1 MLVGHE
7 VGHALFTPNV
17 DFREQVDCPKDFVNV
32 IEDARIEKLMK
43 RKYAGLRKSFAQGY
57 TELNNKD
64 FFEVADKDLS
74 EFSLIDRINLHFKLG
89 ATALVPFNG
98 SEMVFVAR
106 TDQAETFE
114 EVLEIAQDVYN
125 WEQTQKTEEKEV
137 EVELDSSSRDGIG
150 DMEGEAHSEA
160 QTILAEAKSIKE
172 KMITDAVDEAKK
184 KAEIETQ
191 NALQS
196 INAEKEKAVN
206 EIKSAAVELSIQAAS
221 KLIEK
226 NLDDNDNRK
235 LVNEAIDKIGQA

>member
-1 MLVGHE
+1 MVEVHGGPLLWSVITFLLLLLVLSKVAWGPIIS
-7 VGHALFTPNV
+7 ALES
-17 DFREQVDCPKDFVNV
+17 REKEIRDALDSAALAK
-32 IEDARIEKLMK
+32 EDAEK
-43 RKYAGLRKSFAQGY
+43 
-57 TELNNKD
+57 
-64 FFEVADKDLS
+64 
-74 EFSLIDRINLHFKLG
+74 
-89 ATALVPFNG
+89 AT
-98 SEMVFVAR
+98 S
-106 TDQAETFE
+106 D
-114 EVLEIAQDVYN
+114 Y
-125 WEQTQKTEEKEV
+125 EK
-137 EVELDSSSRDGIG
+137 IKQ
-150 DMEGEAHSEA
+150 EAHSEA

-172 KMITDAVDEAKK
+172 KMITDAVNEAKK

>member
-1 MLVGHE
+1 MVEVHGGPLLWSVITFLLLLLVLSKVAWGPIIS
-7 VGHALFTPNV
+7 ALES
-17 DFREQVDCPKDFVNV
+17 REKEIRDALDSAAIAK
-32 IEDARIEKLMK
+32 EDAEK
-43 RKYAGLRKSFAQGY
+43 A
-57 TELNNKD
+57 T
-64 FFEVADKDLS
+64 S
-74 EFSLIDRINLHFKLG
+74 E
-89 ATALVPFNG
+89 
-98 SEMVFVAR
+98 
-106 TDQAETFE
+106 
-114 EVLEIAQDVYN
+114 Y
-125 WEQTQKTEEKEV
+125 EK
-137 EVELDSSSRDGIG
+137 IKQ
-150 DMEGEAHSEA
+150 EAHSEA

-235 LVNEAIDKIGQA
+235 LVNEAIEKIGQA

>member
-1 MLVGHE
+1 MVEVHGGPLLWSVITFLLLLLVLSKVAWGPIIS
-7 VGHALFTPNV
+7 ALES
-17 DFREQVDCPKDFVNV
+17 REKEIRDALDSAAIAK
-32 IEDARIEKLMK
+32 EDAEK
-43 RKYAGLRKSFAQGY
+43 A
-57 TELNNKD
+57 T
-64 FFEVADKDLS
+64 S
-74 EFSLIDRINLHFKLG
+74 E
-89 ATALVPFNG
+89 
-98 SEMVFVAR
+98 
-106 TDQAETFE
+106 
-114 EVLEIAQDVYN
+114 Y
-125 WEQTQKTEEKEV
+125 EK
-137 EVELDSSSRDGIG
+137 IKQ
-150 DMEGEAHSEA
+150 EAHSEA

>member
-1 MLVGHE
+1 MVEVHGGPLLWSVITFLLLLLVLSKVAWGPIIS
-7 VGHALFTPNV
+7 ALES
-17 DFREQVDCPKDFVNV
+17 REKEIRDALDSAALAK
-32 IEDARIEKLMK
+32 EDAEK
-43 RKYAGLRKSFAQGY
+43 
-57 TELNNKD
+57 
-64 FFEVADKDLS
+64 
-74 EFSLIDRINLHFKLG
+74 
-89 ATALVPFNG
+89 AT
-98 SEMVFVAR
+98 S
-106 TDQAETFE
+106 D
-114 EVLEIAQDVYN
+114 Y
-125 WEQTQKTEEKEV
+125 EK
-137 EVELDSSSRDGIG
+137 IKQ
-150 DMEGEAHSEA
+150 EAHSEA

-191 NALQS
+191 NAVQS